1 MKILV
6 TGTAGFIGFHLAQRL
21 LARGDEVVGLDS
33 INDYYDPRVKYGR
46 LQAAGI
52 DQQAIRDGEAVQ
64 SVTQPNYRFVKGH
77 LEDRDL
83 IDRLFATE
91 KFDAVCHLA
100 AQAGVRYS
108 LQNPQAYIDA
118 NIVGFL
124 NILEACRHH
133 GVSNLSFASSSSV
146 YGLNE
151 SLPFA
156 TSHNVDHPISLYAA
170 SKKSNELMAHT
181 YAHLFGIRATGLRFF
196 TVYGPWGRPDMALFL
211 FTDAALNNR
220 PIKVF
225 NNGDMQRDFTYIDD
239 IIEGVVRIIDNP
251 ARPNESWRGDA
262 PDPASSSAPYRVYNI
277 GNNNPVRL
285 LDFIDAIERA
295 VGRTIEK
302 EWLPMQ
308 PGDVYATYA
317 DVTDLVRD
325 MDYRP
330 DTDVQSGVDRF
341 VAWYREFFEA
351 PQSDNAEPKES
362 A

>member
-33 INDYYDPRVKYGR
+33 INDYYDPQVKYGR

-52 DQQAIRDGEAVQ
+52 DREAIRDGELIT
-64 SVTQPNYRFVKGH
+64 SSTQPGYRFVKGL
-77 LEDRDL
+77 LEDKAL
-83 IDRLFATE
+83 IDQLFASE

-133 GVSNLSFASSSSV
+133 DVSNLSFASSSSV

-225 NNGDMQRDFTYIDD
+225 NNGDMKRDFTYIDD

-251 ARPNESWRGDA
+251 AQPNAAWQGA
-262 PDPASSSAPYRVYNI
+262 QPDPGSSSAPYRVYNI
-277 GNNNPVRL
+277 GNNSPVRL

-295 VGRTIEK
+295 LGQPIEK

-308 PGDVYATYA
+308 PGDVPVTFA
-317 DVTDLVRD
+317 DVQDLVED

-330 DTDVQSGVDRF
+330 NTDVQEGVNRF
-341 VAWYREFFEA
+341 VAWYREFF
-351 PQSDNAEPKES
+351 KI
-362 A
+362 